1 MSTEIKL
8 SKAQFSKAIQSERF
22 LDNMIGKLAKNA
34 LTNVAFLFTRDN
46 LSGLVHNTAPNAL

>member
-8 SKAQFSKAIQSERF
+8 SKAQFSKSIQSERF
-22 LDNMIGKLAKNA
+22 LDNMIGKLTKNA

>member
-1 MSTEIKL
+1 MPTEIKL
-8 SKAQFSKAIQSERF
+8 SKAQFSKSIQLERF